1 MLNLPP
7 SVRIYLARG
16 ATDMRKGID
25 GLLGLSREVIGEDPF
40 TGHLFGFCNRRRDTV
55 KFLVW
60 DRSGF
65 WLLSH
70 RLERG
75 TFAWPTERGVER
87 KIEMRSRD
95 VRALLEGLDLESARW
110 RTRLD
115 GLPAHARE

>member
-1 MLNLPP
+1 
-7 SVRIYLARG
+7 
-16 ATDMRKGID
+16 MRKGID
-25 GLLGLSREVIGEDPF
+25 GLVGLSREVIGEDPF

-55 KFLVW
+55 KFVVW

-75 TFAWPTERGVER
+75 TFAWPVTKGSEK

-95 VRALLEGLDLESARW
+95 LQALLEGLDLESAKW

-115 GLPAHARE
+115 GMPAHALR